1 LFYGFDTNVILSINR
16 LIGMSKTYTIALFG
30 VMTSLYFGDHDEAR
44 GAMVD
49 NEIDDR

>member
-1 LFYGFDTNVILSINR
+1 MLYWISH
-16 LIGMSKTYTIALFG
+16 LIGMPKTYTIALFG